1 MANQPG
7 YLTFINIDGS
17 VLCGRRSVS
26 MDVEA
31 DMAEGTTGESENQW
45 KEWVPMYKGMEF
57 SMDGLVNPASADETP
72 YEAIAKL
79 TGGTQCTA
87 YYGGGTGDTYYSGD
101 AYIRRV
107 HIEGP
112 YDDLKSYSL
121 DIVITGEPATGT
133 I

>member
-1 MANQPG
+1 MSKQPG

-17 VLCGRRSVS
+17 PLAGRRSSS

-31 DMAEGTTGESENQW
+31 DMAEGTTGESTNQW

-57 SMDGLVNPASADETP
+57 SMDGLVDPVSADETP

-87 YYGGGTGDTYYSGD
+87 YFGGGSGDVYYSGD
-101 AYIRRV
+101 AFIRRV

-112 YDDLKSYSL
+112 YDDLKSYTL
-121 DIVITGEPATGT
+121 DIVVTGEPSTGT